1 MHSNYTDKKVKE
13 TKNCVFFSRK
23 PTMQKCFI
31 MPPDARLSAIHSQNY
46 TFYKVL
52 LICLVYYF
60 LAIILFSDHC
70 LPCNG
75 RLRVPG
81 VGQRALELDTGA
93 ALGEHSQWPL
103 HAETGHWGHDVNM
116 MWQCDN
122 VTMWQVTQH
131 SQLHEHAELLTH
143 ADLTLVS
150 PAVSRPHG
158 AEKDNVRIF
167 LFLSLR
173 SYKTILVKIIKSQQN
188 SPKYCF
194 AQFCLNFLPMPHK
207 TCKQLL
213 LWRNYIYSYSNNIY
227 CLWNFW

>member
-31 MPPDARLSAIHSQNY
+31 LPPDARLSAIHSENY

-116 MWQCDN
+116 MWACDN
-122 VTMWQVTQH
+122 VT
-131 SQLHEHAELLTH
+131 SY
-143 ADLTLVS
+143 
-150 PAVSRPHG
+150 PAQSAAR
-158 AEKDNVRIF
+158 
-167 LFLSLR
+167 
-173 SYKTILVKIIKSQQN
+173 
-188 SPKYCF
+188 
-194 AQFCLNFLPMPHK
+194 
-207 TCKQLL
+207 TC
-213 LWRNYIYSYSNNIY
+213 WASYSCWSDTRIAR
-227 CLWNFW
+227 CLSASRSWKR